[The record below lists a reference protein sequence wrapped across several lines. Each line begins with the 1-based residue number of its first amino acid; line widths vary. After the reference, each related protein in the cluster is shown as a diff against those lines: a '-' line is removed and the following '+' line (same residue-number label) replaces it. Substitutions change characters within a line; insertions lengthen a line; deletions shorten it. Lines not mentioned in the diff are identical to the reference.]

1 VNKKKNLLVDG
12 GCDCRAS
19 DISFASDAK
28 RVLRGR
34 GRAME
39 SVRACAVSWVRS
51 FNSFIFYENLK
62 VCQVSVLKCFTKI
75 ITFQLLLKY
84 HIQMDYIIA
93 RHFNILVEILDPI

>member
-1 VNKKKNLLVDG
+1 MNKKKNLLVDG

-62 VCQVSVLKCFTKI
+62 VCQVSVLKCFEVKNFALWDKI
-75 ITFQLLLKY
+75 LYSLIFCPCTSDF
-84 HIQMDYIIA
+84 
-93 RHFNILVEILDPI
+93 